1 MTLLVMGAKGQLGR
15 EICLQGGA
23 HGLDVLGFDL
33 PDLDITD
40 PAAVE
45 KTMAGTKPSL
55 VVNAA
60 AYTAVDRAESEPDSA
75 FAVNRDGPANLASL
89 CSEAGIP
96 LVHISTDYV
105 FSGEKGGAY
114 LESDPISP
122 LGVYGESKAAGE
134 EEVRRHLRE
143 HLILRTSWLYG
154 VHGANF
160 VKTMLRLAKNEKTLR
175 VVSDQFGCPTFAAD
189 LAEAVLMIAARY
201 RYGRETAWGTYHY
214 CGEGNASWHRF
225 AETIFSLARPY
236 DTLRVKEVTAIKTE
250 EYPTPARRPA
260 NSSLD
265 CSLIHDR
272 FGISPRP
279 WRDSLSDMIARM
291 FS

>member
-40 PAAVE
+40 PAWVE

-105 FSGEKGGAY
+105 FSGEKGVAY

-122 LGVYGESKAAGE
+122 LGLV
-134 EEVRRHLRE
+134 
-143 HLILRTSWLYG
+143 
-154 VHGANF
+154 F
-160 VKTMLRLAKNEKTLR
+160 
-175 VVSDQFGCPTFAAD
+175 
-189 LAEAVLMIAARY
+189 
-201 RYGRETAWGTYHY
+201 
-214 CGEGNASWHRF
+214 
-225 AETIFSLARPY
+225 
-236 DTLRVKEVTAIKTE
+236 
-250 EYPTPARRPA
+250 
-260 NSSLD
+260 
-265 CSLIHDR
+265 
-272 FGISPRP
+272 
-279 WRDSLSDMIARM
+279 
-291 FS
+291 